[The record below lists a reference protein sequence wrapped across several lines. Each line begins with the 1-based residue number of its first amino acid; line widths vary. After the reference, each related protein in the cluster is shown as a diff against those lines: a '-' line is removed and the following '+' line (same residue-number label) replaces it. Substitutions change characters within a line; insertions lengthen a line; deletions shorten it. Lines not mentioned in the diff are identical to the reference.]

1 MTTKVSFTRGWPQR
15 RIAAFFSM
23 KSPRVSALAGG
34 TSIELARGTWT
45 VHTGL
50 PADVLARSSRWHCY
64 WRRWWQR
71 PRRRAVATVSRLDT
85 LCCVWAPRLPARL
98 LCGPPSL
105 CRRSIPKKFSCW
117 VRPGVE
123 LVRARPRRPT
133 MRLIADD
140 LPTLERPANAT
151 SGKSPSGRK
160 SSDGADSRNSTR
172 PENSRRASSTASSC
186 SLTSWFRSALARG
199 RRHPWSP
206 GPSAAGASNRGISA
220 GPASARWR

>member
-105 CRRSIPKKFSCW
+105 CRRSIPKKF
-117 VRPGVE
+117 RTNGIF
-123 LVRARPRRPT
+123 R
-133 MRLIADD
+133 I
-140 LPTLERPANAT
+140 
-151 SGKSPSGRK
+151 
-160 SSDGADSRNSTR
+160 
-172 PENSRRASSTASSC
+172 
-186 SLTSWFRSALARG
+186 LTSSRCEWSVG
-199 RRHPWSP
+199 RRHAPLVFPRRRKSTQSRSTCASDPSPKLPQCRPGPPVPWSTC
-206 GPSAAGASNRGISA
+206 GAGRVGSSRLSPSFSPCDWSSLTVRCSFCSLETTPRGKD
-220 GPASARWR
+220 WR

>member
-1 MTTKVSFTRGWPQR
+1 MFACCRWGRASCWRACSGGVGYGSPGDQIQTMLSPVSYIRHKRRTLTRGRHSAAVSGSSNRISNLVAQTRSRHLRASRAVMTTKVSFTRGWPQR

-105 CRRSIPKKFSCW
+105 CRRSIPKKF
-117 VRPGVE
+117 RTNGIF
-123 LVRARPRRPT
+123 RIPT
-133 MRLIADD
+133 
-140 LPTLERPANAT
+140 
-151 SGKSPSGRK
+151 
-160 SSDGADSRNSTR
+160 SSRC
-172 PENSRRASSTASSC
+172 E
-186 SLTSWFRSALARG
+186 
-199 RRHPWSP
+199 WSV
-206 GPSAAGASNRGISA
+206 
-220 GPASARWR
+220 